1 MIKYYMVAL
10 MRLKEEALNMTGGIP
25 AWLSIDIYTFVI
37 AGLILFFD
45 STWRMNKDKRNTMFL
60 LMTALVM
67 VLTVF
72 DAFGRLDG
80 LPDSAVASTLAKVG
94 NYVLFAF
101 DPLYF
106 AVALYYESSWMI
118 AGRNDFK
125 VFRLVVYVIAA
136 VNFVVVTVSSVFD
149 LKLFYY
155 FDNNMEYIR
164 GPLFMFR
171 AVLLIAML
179 FVGVLYVINR
189 REDIPPKHRAA
200 LISFPLMVSV
210 GSIIQSL
217 TSDLPLEYASTVM
230 ASLVLFVYL
239 QSRDMTE
246 DFLTGSMNRRSLD
259 SELEERI
266 AAAANGQSF
275 SAIMID
281 VDFFKDINDTFG
293 HATGDDAL
301 RDVFSILNS
310 CLRDDDRIARYGGD
324 EFFVIT
330 PISEREYLEKCARRI
345 RNRLWDFNDQSER
358 PYKLSL
364 SLGFD
369 IYDHEAY
376 PTAAKFIK
384 HLDDLMYA
392 EKELHHNELGKET
405 RHGEL

>member
-1 MIKYYMVAL
+1 
-10 MRLKEEALNMTGGIP
+10 MTGTIP
-25 AWLSIDIYTFVI
+25 AWLVIDIYTFLI

-45 STWRMNKDKRNTMFL
+45 STWRMNKDKKNTMFL
-60 LMTALVM
+60 WMTVLVM

-80 LPDSAVASTLAKVG
+80 ISDIGFVSILAKIG
-94 NYVLFAF
+94 NYVIFAF
-101 DPLYF
+101 DPFYF
-106 AVALYYESSWMI
+106 ALALYYETSWMLP
-118 AGRNDFK
+118 GRNDFK
-125 VFRLVVYVIAA
+125 LFQIVVYVIAA
-136 VNFVVVTVSSVFD
+136 LNFVAVTVSVVFGLD
-149 LKLFYY
+149 LFYY
-155 FDNNMEYIR
+155 FDDNMVYVR
-164 GPLFMFR
+164 GPLFMIR
-171 AVLLIAML
+171 ALVLIAML
-179 FVGVLYVINR
+179 FFGVMYVISR
-189 REDIPPKHRAA
+189 RDDIPPKHRAA
-200 LISFPLMVSV
+200 LMSFPLMVSV
-210 GSIIQSL
+210 GSIIQSV
-217 TSDLPLEYASTVM
+217 TYNLPLEYASTVM

-266 AAAANGQSF
+266 AAAANGQTF
-275 SAIMID
+275 SSIMID
-281 VDFFKDINDTFG
+281 VDFFKDINDTYG

-301 RDVFSILNS
+301 RDVFTILNS
-310 CLRDDDRIARYGGD
+310 CLRDEDKIARYGGD

-330 PISEREYLEKCARRI
+330 PITEREYLEKCARRI

-358 PYKLSL
+358 SYKLSL
-364 SLGFD
+364 SLGYD

-392 EKELHHNELGKET
+392 EKELHHKELGKET